1 MDSQTETGGKSKKS
15 LGVNQVCQI
24 CGDNVGNTVDGEPF
38 IACDVCAFPV
48 CRPCYEYERKDGN
61 QSCLQCKTRYKRHKG
76 SPAVLGD
83 REEDGDADDG
93 ASNYNYSA
101 ENQNEKQKITE
112 RMLSWHM
119 TYGRGEDLGAPNFDK
134 EVSHNHIPLL
144 TNGHEVSGEL
154 SAASPERMS
163 MASPGGGG
171 GKRIHP
177 LPYSSDVNQSPNI
190 RVVDP
195 VREFGSPGLGNV
207 AWKERVDGWK
217 MKQEKNVVPMS
228 TQAASEGRGVG
239 DIDAS
244 TDVLVDDSLLN
255 DEARQPLSRKVSIPS
270 SRINPYRMVIVLR
283 LIILAIF
290 LHYRI
295 TNPVPNAYAL
305 WLVSVICE
313 IWFAISW
320 ILDQFPKWLPVNRET
335 YLDRLALRYD
345 REGEPSQLA
354 AVDIFVSTVDPLKE
368 PPLVTANTVLSILAV
383 DYPVDKV
390 SCYVSDDGA
399 AMLTFEALSET
410 SEFARKWVP
419 FCKKYNI
426 EPRAPEWYFAQKI
439 DYLKDKV
446 QPSFVKDRRA
456 MKREYEEFK
465 VRVNG
470 LVAKAQKIPEEG
482 WIMQDGTPWPGNNTR
497 DHPGMIQVFLGQ
509 SGGLDSEGNELPR
522 LVYVSREKRPGF
534 QHHKKAGAMNALV
547 RVSAVLTNGPFLLNL
562 DCDHYINNSKAL
574 REAMCFM
581 MDPNLGKYVC
591 YVQFPQRFDG
601 IDKNDRYANRNTVF
615 FDINLRGLD
624 GIQGP
629 VYVGT
634 GCVFN
639 RTALY
644 GYEPPLKPKHR
655 KASFQS
661 SCCGGSR
668 KKDSKSNK
676 KGKDKKKSGKHSII
690 PTILSIILTIDPMS
704 LSEVLNVFCD
714 IDLTTSIRHSLGCS
728 ETLNLRPRLMCA
740 GFDDEKS
747 LLMSQMS
754 LEKRFGQ
761 SAVFVAS
768 TLMENGGVPQS
779 ATPETLLKEAI
790 HVISCGYEDKTE
802 WGSEIGWIYG
812 SVTEDI
818 LTGFKMHARG
828 WRSIYC
834 MPKRPAFKGS
844 APINLSDRLNQVLR
858 WALGSVEILFSRHCP
873 IWYGYGGRLKWLER
887 FSYVNTTIYPIT
899 AIPLL
904 CYCTLPAVCLL
915 TGKFIIPQISNF
927 ASIWFISL
935 FLSIFATGILE
946 MRWSGVGIDE
956 WWRNEQ
962 FWVIGG
968 VSSHLFA
975 VFQGLLKVLAGID
988 TNFTVT
994 SKATDEEGDYAE
1006 LYLFKWTTLLIP
1018 PTTLL
1023 IINLVGVVAGIS
1035 YAINSGYQSWGPLF
1049 GKLFFAFWVIVHLY
1063 PFLKGLMGRQNRTP
1077 TIVVVWSI
1085 LLASIFSL
1093 LWVRIDPFTTQVTGP
1108 DVQQCGINC

>member
-1 MDSQTETGGKSKKS
+1 MNGAKIIVQGQRGTFSFAKVRSDHFGQSHSSLISDSVTELGLLVKSIKNLGG
-15 LGVNQVCQI
+15 QVCQI
-24 CGDNVGNTVDGEPF
+24 CGDNVGKTVDGNPF
-38 IACDVCAFPV
+38 VACDVCAFPV

-61 QSCLQCKTRYKRHKG
+61 QSCPQCKTRYKKHKG
-76 SPAVLGD
+76 SPAILGD

-93 ASNYNYSA
+93 ASDFNYSS
-101 ENQNEKQKITE
+101 ENQNQKQKISE
-112 RMLSWHM
+112 RMLGWHM
-119 TYGRGEDLGAPNFDK
+119 RYGQGEDASAPKYDN
-134 EVSHNHIPLL
+134 EVSHNHIPRL
-144 TNGHEVSGEL
+144 TGGQEVSGEL
-154 SAASPERMS
+154 SAASPEHLS
-163 MASPGGGG
+163 MASPGVGP
-171 GKRIHP
+171 GKRIH
-177 LPYSSDVNQSPNI
+177 YSGDINQSPSI

-228 TQAASEGRGVG
+228 TGQATSERGGG

-255 DEARQPLSRKVSIPS
+255 DEARQPLSRKVPIPS
-270 SRINPYRMVIVLR
+270 SRINPYRMVIFLR
-283 LIILAIF
+283 LIILGIF
-290 LHYRI
+290 LYYRI
-295 TNPVPNAYAL
+295 KNPVHNAIAL
-305 WLVSVICE
+305 WLISVICE

-320 ILDQFPKWLPVNRET
+320 IFDQFPKWLPVNRET
-335 YLDRLALRYD
+335 YLDRLSLRYE

-439 DYLKDKV
+439 DYLKDK
-446 QPSFVKDRRA
+446 
-456 MKREYEEFK
+456 REYEEFK
-465 VRVNG
+465 IRING

-482 WIMQDGTPWPGNNTR
+482 WVMQDGTPWPGNNTR
-497 DHPGMIQVFLGQ
+497 DHPGMIQVFLGEN
-509 SGGLDSEGNELPR
+509 GGLDAEGNELPR

-581 MDPNLGKYVC
+581 MDPNLGKHVC

-601 IDKNDRYANRNTVF
+601 IDRNDRYANRNTVF

-655 KASFQS
+655 KPGLLS
-661 SCCGGSR
+661 SLFGGSR
-668 KKDSKSNK
+668 KKNSKSSK
-676 KGKDKKKSGKHSII
+676 KGSDKKKSSKHVD
-690 PTILSIILTIDPMS
+690 PTVPIFS
-704 LSEVLNVFCD
+704 LED
-714 IDLTTSIRHSLGCS
+714 IEEGV
-728 ETLNLRPRLMCA
+728 EGA

-779 ATPETLLKEAI
+779 ATHETLLKEAI

-873 IWYGYGGRLKWLER
+873 IWYGYGGRLKFLER
-887 FSYVNTTIYPIT
+887 FAYVNTTIYPLT

-904 CYCTLPAVCLL
+904 MYCTLPAVCLL
-915 TGKFIIPQISNF
+915 TNKFIMPQISNL
-927 ASIWFISL
+927 ASIVFISL

-994 SKATDEEGDYAE
+994 SKASDEDGDFTE
-1006 LYLFKWTTLLIP
+1006 LYMFKWTTLLIP

-1023 IINLVGVVAGIS
+1023 VINLVGVVAGVS

-1093 LWVRIDPFTTQVTGP
+1093 LWVRVDPFTTRVTGP
-1108 DVQQCGINC
+1108 DVEQCGINC